1 MSGYF
6 CVGFND
12 FLLNGRS
19 LLEYTNLF
27 SRNDYEKSDKIIPKY
42 FQ

>member
-6 CVGFND
+6 CVGFID

-27 SRNDYEKSDKIIPKY
+27 SPNDYEKSDKIIAKY